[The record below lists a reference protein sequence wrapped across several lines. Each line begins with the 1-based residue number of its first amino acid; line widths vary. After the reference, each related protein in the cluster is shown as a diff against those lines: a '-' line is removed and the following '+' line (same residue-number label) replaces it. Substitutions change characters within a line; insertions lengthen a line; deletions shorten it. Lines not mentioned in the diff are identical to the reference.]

1 MGVIIWVFYPNLL
14 VLYRKCAPQAQ
25 GEPCPM
31 SYLEPLPPG
40 PQVTVYGII
49 RCMPTSGGMSAGGDR
64 QAPNKSLYILYLEV
78 KAVVNNRHWDEF
90 I

>member
-1 MGVIIWVFYPNLL
+1 MTHDIIGTA
-14 VLYRKCAPQAQ
+14 AP
-25 GEPCPM
+25 GC
-31 SYLEPLPPG
+31 

-64 QAPNKSLYILYLEV
+64 QAPSKSLYILYLEV

-90 I
+90 AMNLIWDEDQFSYFSSKIC